1 VTRRKGALRLGV
13 ARFQPKSDG
22 QKRRQVIVDEVKA
35 YIALGDL
42 DALRDAFAE
51 LCDAVVPDP
60 VQVDAI
66 VHAIS
71 AQDS

>member
-1 VTRRKGALRLGV
+1 MTNKNDA
-13 ARFQPKSDG
+13 
-22 QKRRQVIVDEVKA
+22 QVIVDEMSA

-51 LCDAVVPDP
+51 LCDAIGVVPDP